1 MCGIIGIL
9 KNNTVNTKQLIDH
22 IINGLTR
29 LQNRGYDSC
38 GIGLIADVPIVHK
51 YSSINT
57 NNSLDLLTEKLETLA
72 DNTSNQYHIA
82 LGHNRWA
89 THGPKTDENAH
100 PHISYDNKFIVV
112 HNGIIENYQQLK
124 ESLRKTNPSIIYNS
138 QTDTEV
144 IAHLLSYHYE
154 QPNTNTIQ
162 SIKSTIDIL
171 RGTYGLV
178 IVNCSEP
185 NKMYCVRNGSPLLV
199 GKTDKLC
206 MVTSEQ
212 SGFNN
217 QVNTYI
223 TLENDDICT
232 ISLTEKKAPT
242 IATTNSYDENNITI
256 QLSQNMTPE
265 PYAHWTIK
273 EIYEQPTAIQN
284 SINMGGR
291 IKTDSEVKL
300 GGLDEKCK
308 LLKLQNIRHII
319 LLGCGSSYNAA
330 QYGAYYFKM
339 LCNFETVQVFDGA
352 ELSLLD
358 LPKHKTHPRT
368 QSSAHKNNELSIGFI
383 LISQSGETKDLYR
396 CIELLKEYGQS
407 QPVSHLE
414 TTHIVTIGVVN
425 VVDSLIAREVDCG
438 VYCNSGQ
445 EIGVASTK
453 SFTSQVVC
461 LSLIALW
468 FSQLHNINK
477 KLRQKVLTS
486 LQNLSNDYTITLN
499 QSSSKVQTIA
509 TSLLEKTTNMFILG
523 KGTDQCIASESSLK
537 IKEISYIHTES
548 YSASSLKH
556 GPFALLDNNFPVI
569 LLNCQQEHNTKIIN
583 CYEEI
588 KSRNSPI
595 IHIYNQ
601 NNQNNQNNIKV
612 TNNKYYGSLIALIPL
627 QLLSYYLSIN
637 RNINP
642 DKPKNLAKVVTVE

>member
-1 MCGIIGIL
+1 
-9 KNNTVNTKQLIDH
+9 
-22 IINGLTR
+22 
-29 LQNRGYDSC
+29 
-38 GIGLIADVPIVHK
+38 
-51 YSSINT
+51 
-57 NNSLDLLTEKLETLA
+57 
-72 DNTSNQYHIA
+72 
-82 LGHNRWA
+82 
-89 THGPKTDENAH
+89 
-100 PHISYDNKFIVV
+100 
-112 HNGIIENYQQLK
+112 
-124 ESLRKTNPSIIYNS
+124 
-138 QTDTEV
+138 
-144 IAHLLSYHYE
+144 
-154 QPNTNTIQ
+154 
-162 SIKSTIDIL
+162 
-171 RGTYGLV
+171 
-178 IVNCSEP
+178 
-185 NKMYCVRNGSPLLV
+185 
-199 GKTDKLC
+199 
-206 MVTSEQ
+206 
-212 SGFNN
+212 
-217 QVNTYI
+217 
-223 TLENDDICT
+223 
-232 ISLTEKKAPT
+232 
-242 IATTNSYDENNITI
+242 
-256 QLSQNMTPE
+256 
-265 PYAHWTIK
+265 
-273 EIYEQPTAIQN
+273 
-284 SINMGGR
+284 MGGR

-358 LPKHKTHPRT
+358 LPKHKTHPST
-368 QSSAHKNNELSIGFI
+368 HKNDELSIGFI

-396 CIELLKEYGQS
+396 CIELLKKYDESQS
-407 QPVSHLE
+407 VSHLE

-477 KLRQKVLTS
+477 KLRQKVIIS

-499 QSSSKVQTIA
+499 QLSSKVQTIA
-509 TSLLEKTTNMFILG
+509 NTILDNTTNMFILG
-523 KGTDQCIASESSLK
+523 KGTDQCIANESSLK

-569 LLNCQQEHNTKIIN
+569 LLNCQQEHRAKIIN

-588 KSRNSPI
+588 KSRDSPI
-595 IHIYNQ
+595 IHIYNTH
-601 NNQNNQNNIKV
+601 NPHNPHNPHNLLV